1 MDSVKKDHKEF
12 IKYNRLISKIEHRFK
27 SERHKAFAEEINK
40 IALVSNA
47 DKKLKSVVLIETYSY
62 RISKVVVS
70 EKRLNVII

>member
-1 MDSVKKDHKEF
+1 MDSLKKDHKEF

-27 SERHKAFAEEINK
+27 IERHKAFTEEINK
-40 IALVSNA
+40 IASVSND

-62 RISKVVVS
+62 GISKVVVS

>member
-40 IALVSNA
+40 IALVSN
-47 DKKLKSVVLIETYSY
+47 DKKLKSFVLIETYSY
-62 RISKVVVS
+62 GISKVVVS

>member
-1 MDSVKKDHKEF
+1 MDSLKKDHKEF
-12 IKYNRLISKIEHRFK
+12 KKYNRLISKIEHRCK

-40 IALVSNA
+40 IALVSN
-47 DKKLKSVVLIETYSY
+47 DKKLKSFVLIETYSY

>member
-1 MDSVKKDHKEF
+1 M
-12 IKYNRLISKIEHRFK
+12 
-27 SERHKAFAEEINK
+27 HKAFAEEINK
-40 IALVSNA
+40 IALVSND

>member
-12 IKYNRLISKIEHRFK
+12 IKCNRLISKIEHRFK

-40 IALVSNA
+40 IALVSN
-47 DKKLKSVVLIETYSY
+47 DKKLKSFVLIETYSY
-62 RISKVVVS
+62 GISKVVVS